1 MKSFTS
7 GIFLYRSIASGVQ
20 KRTLLMSMLI
30 ERMMRLPPDSSI
42 HRQFL
47 NESPVSTNGG
57 IVVIVL
63 SKFSIFTVFSVT
75 SSTVPSTLYFG
86 MLIQSPGLSILFAES
101 MMPDTNPRIES
112 LKISI
117 RMAADAPSPASR
129 CSGDRPTIRPMM
141 TMPPTKNRLTCR
153 I

>member
-1 MKSFTS
+1 MKSLTS

-63 SKFSIFTVFSVT
+63 SKFSIFT

-86 MLIQSPGLSILFAES
+86 MLIQSPGLSILLAES